1 MLTKLMKKTHQLEPE
16 FLDLN
21 VQLIV
26 FGSLYKTVNLY
37 QNEINYC
44 GLFCTLMIPFFGY
57 NSLLLEIEW
66 NCGYIF
72 VY

>member
-1 MLTKLMKKTHQLEPE
+1 MKKTHQLEPE

-44 GLFCTLMIPFFGY
+44 CLFCTLMISFFGY
-57 NSLLLEIEW
+57 NSWLLEIE
-66 NCGYIF
+66 
-72 VY
+72 

>member
-1 MLTKLMKKTHQLEPE
+1 MKKTHQLEPE

-26 FGSLYKTVNLY
+26 FGSQYKTVNLY

-44 GLFCTLMIPFFGY
+44 GLFLY
-57 NSLLLEIEW
+57 SNDL
-66 NCGYIF
+66 IF
-72 VY
+72 WLQ